1 MRLTLRTLL
10 SYRDGVLP
18 TKAHEELGLKFRDSQ
33 TARNLASRI
42 DYAQANPKA
51 LAIELGEIE
60 QTCAPN
66 EVSEFLDGA
75 MSLDRVYAMERKCIS
90 SSAMLAELAC
100 VHSVLARELLGTS
113 RNPATQPSPALLA
126 RLHALHD
133 PNDRVASD
141 KAAIDKP
148 ISGKPASGAP
158 PARSSMATVDSG
170 APEAFG
176 VDLEDNPLD
185 PNSSPNDSSANI
197 ASGLILQ
204 TVMLAIALA
213 IVAWWILR
221 DTSVLPTIQLRLP
234 SNG

>member
-18 TKAHEELGLKFRDSQ
+18 TKAHEELGLKFRESQ
-33 TARNLASRI
+33 TAQNLASRI
-42 DYAQANPKA
+42 DHAQANPKA

-141 KAAIDKP
+141 KAA
-148 ISGKPASGAP
+148 SGKPASGAP

-170 APEAFG
+170 DPEAFG

-185 PNSSPNDSSANI
+185 PNSSPNDSSANN

-204 TVMLAIALA
+204 TVLLAIALA

>member
-42 DYAQANPKA
+42 DHAQANPKA
-51 LAIELGEIE
+51 LAIELGEVE

-141 KAAIDKP
+141 NAA
-148 ISGKPASGAP
+148 SGKPASGAP

-170 APEAFG
+170 DPEAFG

-185 PNSSPNDSSANI
+185 PNSSPNDSSANN

>member
-42 DYAQANPKA
+42 DHAQANPKA
-51 LAIELGEIE
+51 LAIELGEVE

-141 KAAIDKP
+141 KAA
-148 ISGKPASGAP
+148 SGKPASGAP

-170 APEAFG
+170 DPEAFG

-185 PNSSPNDSSANI
+185 PNSSPNDSSANN

>member
-18 TKAHEELGLKFRDSQ
+18 TKAHEELGLKFRESQ
-33 TARNLASRI
+33 TAQNLASRI
-42 DYAQANPKA
+42 DHAQANPKA

-141 KAAIDKP
+141 KAA
-148 ISGKPASGAP
+148 SGKPASGAP

>member
-42 DYAQANPKA
+42 DHAQANPKA
-51 LAIELGEIE
+51 LAIELGEVE

-141 KAAIDKP
+141 KAA
-148 ISGKPASGAP
+148 SGKPASGAP

-170 APEAFG
+170 DPEAFG

-185 PNSSPNDSSANI
+185 PNSSPNDSSANN

-204 TVMLAIALA
+204 TVMLAITLA

>member
-42 DYAQANPKA
+42 DHAQANPKA

-133 PNDRVASD
+133 PNDRVAND
-141 KAAIDKP
+141 KAA
-148 ISGKPASGAP
+148 SGKPASGAP

-185 PNSSPNDSSANI
+185 PNSSPNDSSANST
-197 ASGLILQ
+197 SGLILQ

>member
-18 TKAHEELGLKFRDSQ
+18 TKAHEELGLKFRESQ
-33 TARNLASRI
+33 TAQNLASRI
-42 DYAQANPKA
+42 DHAQANPKA

-113 RNPATQPSPALLA
+113 KNPATQPSPALLA

-141 KAAIDKP
+141 KAA
-148 ISGKPASGAP
+148 SGKPASGAP

-185 PNSSPNDSSANI
+185 PNSSPNDSSANS

>member
-1 MRLTLRTLL
+1 MFDRALGPSMRLTLRTLL

-18 TKAHEELGLKFRDSQ
+18 TKAHEELGLKFRESQ
-33 TARNLASRI
+33 TAQNLASRI
-42 DYAQANPKA
+42 DHAQANPKA

-126 RLHALHD
+126 RLYALHD
-133 PNDRVASD
+133 SNDRVASD
-141 KAAIDKP
+141 K
-148 ISGKPASGAP
+148 PASDAP
-158 PARSSMATVDSG
+158 PLRSSTATVDSG
-170 APEAFG
+170 TPEAFG

-185 PNSSPNDSSANI
+185 PNYSPNDSSANNT
-197 ASGLILQ
+197 SGLILQ

>member
-18 TKAHEELGLKFRDSQ
+18 TKAHEELGLKVRDSQ

-42 DYAQANPKA
+42 DHAQANPKA

-141 KAAIDKP
+141 KAA
-148 ISGKPASGAP
+148 SGKPASGAP

-170 APEAFG
+170 DPEAFG

-185 PNSSPNDSSANI
+185 PNSSPNDSSANN

>member
-42 DYAQANPKA
+42 DHAQANPKA
-51 LAIELGEIE
+51 LAIELGEVE

-133 PNDRVASD
+133 PHDRVASD
-141 KAAIDKP
+141 KAA
-148 ISGKPASGAP
+148 SGKPASGAP

-170 APEAFG
+170 DPEAFG

-185 PNSSPNDSSANI
+185 PNSSPNDSSANN

>member
-42 DYAQANPKA
+42 DHAQANPKA
-51 LAIELGEIE
+51 LAIELGEVE

-141 KAAIDKP
+141 KAA
-148 ISGKPASGAP
+148 SGKPASGAP

-170 APEAFG
+170 DPEAFG

-185 PNSSPNDSSANI
+185 PNSSPNDSSANS

-204 TVMLAIALA
+204 TVMLAITLA

>member
-1 MRLTLRTLL
+1 
-10 SYRDGVLP
+10 
-18 TKAHEELGLKFRDSQ
+18 
-33 TARNLASRI
+33 
-42 DYAQANPKA
+42 
-51 LAIELGEIE
+51 
-60 QTCAPN
+60 
-66 EVSEFLDGA
+66 
-75 MSLDRVYAMERKCIS
+75 
-90 SSAMLAELAC
+90 MLAELAC

-141 KAAIDKP
+141 K
-148 ISGKPASGAP
+148 PASGAP

-185 PNSSPNDSSANI
+185 PNSSPNDSSSNN